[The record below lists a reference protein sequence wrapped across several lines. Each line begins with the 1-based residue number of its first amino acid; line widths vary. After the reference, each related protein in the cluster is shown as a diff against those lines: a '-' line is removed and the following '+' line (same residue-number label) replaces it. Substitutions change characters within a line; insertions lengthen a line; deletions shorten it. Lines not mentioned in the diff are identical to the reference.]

1 MPYSLAENVKFET
14 CFDVKTLIPVYFVKA
29 FMLTFDIIKLIVTKF
44 AFFFSFKIYETE
56 MKCCYGT
63 DAYGEEVVSN
73 YPKPYDISIY
83 LRCWVYSVGRYIST
97 SHPNPKISKKI
108 AICLSE
114 EKMRNAALYP
124 QTTHVPIATL
134 FWLTSGL
141 KIFFPLYHRLEYR
154 NR

>member
-44 AFFFSFKIYETE
+44 AFCFCFKIYETE

-63 DAYGEEVVSN
+63 DAYGEEEVSN

-97 SHPNPKISKKI
+97 SHPNPKISKRKLRFVYPKKKC
-108 AICLSE
+108 A
-114 EKMRNAALYP
+114 MRHFIHKRPTYP
-124 QTTHVPIATL
+124 LLHY
-134 FWLTSGL
+134 FGL
-141 KIFFPLYHRLEYR
+141 LPV
-154 NR
+154 